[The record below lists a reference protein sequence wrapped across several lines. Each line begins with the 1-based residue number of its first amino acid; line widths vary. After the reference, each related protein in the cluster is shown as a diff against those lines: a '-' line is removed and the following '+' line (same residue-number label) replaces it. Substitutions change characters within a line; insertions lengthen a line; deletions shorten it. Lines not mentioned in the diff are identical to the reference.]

1 MNPAAPTPHRITDL
15 LAGRRWTELRAEL
28 ARLPAPEIAD
38 LLRALDKP
46 DRVLLFRA
54 LAREPEAEIFA
65 HLTTEEQDALLRDL
79 TDEEA
84 RSLLASLPPD
94 DRTHLL
100 EEMPGRVTQR
110 LLNLLSADDLQE
122 ARQLLGY
129 PDDSVGRL
137 MTPDYVA
144 LRPVWTIAEA
154 IAHVRQRGTDSETI
168 DVVYVVDAAWRLI
181 DEFELRRLIL
191 ADPAATVESLMDHAF
206 VSLPATADRE
216 EAVRLM
222 TRYGLSVLPVVDTQG
237 VLLGIVTVDDVLS
250 IAEEEATEDFHR
262 VASVAPLHTSLK
274 DASMRLLY
282 RRRIGWLLALVGVNI
297 FSGAGIAYFEDTIAA
312 TVALVYFLPL
322 LIDSAGN
329 AGSQAATLAIRAL
342 ATGDAVARDWAR
354 LITREAGLAVIIGLT
369 MAAAVSLVSLARA
382 PEIVPV
388 VAVTMLAVVTVGSLV
403 GLSLPFVFTRV
414 GWDPATA
421 SGPLI
426 TSVADIM
433 GVLIYFS
440 IATWYLGAIVAPA

>member
-1 MNPAAPTPHRITDL
+1 MNITAPSPNETAAL
-15 LAGRRWTELRAEL
+15 LADRRWSDLRRRL
-28 ARLPAPEIAD
+28 ASLPAPEIAD
-38 LLRALDKP
+38 LLRALDKA

-65 HLTTEEQDALLRDL
+65 HLTTEEQDALLLDL
-79 TDEEA
+79 TDDET
-84 RSLLASLPPD
+84 RGLLASLPPD

-110 LLNLLSADDLQE
+110 LLNLLSPDDLQE
-122 ARQLLGY
+122 ARELLGY
-129 PDDSVGRL
+129 PDESVGRL

-144 LRPVWTIAEA
+144 LRPHWSMADA
-154 IAHVRQRGTDSETI
+154 IAHVRKRGIDSETV
-168 DVVYVVDAAWRLI
+168 DVLYVVDGAWRLI
-181 DEFELRRLIL
+181 DEFELRRVIL
-191 ADPAATVESLMDHAF
+191 ADPTATVESLMDHAF

-222 TRYGLSVLPVVDTQG
+222 TRYGLSVLPVVDSQG
-237 VLLGIVTVDDVLS
+237 VLLGIVTVDDVLTV
-250 IAEEEATEDFHR
+250 AEEEATEDFHR
-262 VASVAPLHTSLK
+262 VGSVEPLHTSLK
-274 DASMRLLY
+274 DASLRLLY
-282 RRRIGWLLALVGVNI
+282 RRRIGWLLTLVGVNI

-312 TVALVYFLPL
+312 TVTLVYFLPL
-322 LIDSAGN
+322 LIDSGGN

-342 ATGDAVARDWAR
+342 ATGDMVIRDWLR
-354 LITREAGLAVIIGLT
+354 IVTREAGVAVAIGLT
-369 MAAAVSLVSLARA
+369 MAVAVSLVGWVRA

-388 VAVTMLAVVTVGSLV
+388 VAATMLAVVTVGSLV
-403 GLSLPFVFTRV
+403 GLSLPFVFTKV

-440 IATWYLGAIVAPA
+440 IATWYLGGTATPL